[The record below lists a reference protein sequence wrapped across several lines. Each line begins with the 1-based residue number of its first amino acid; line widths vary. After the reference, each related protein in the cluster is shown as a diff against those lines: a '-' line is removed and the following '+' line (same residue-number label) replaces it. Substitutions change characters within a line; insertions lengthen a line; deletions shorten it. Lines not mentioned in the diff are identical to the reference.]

1 MKKVLKEKVDAMEAF
16 EKFCT
21 ENIDVWNTVTAF
33 GTALTALRLKINSI
47 YSTESR
53 QEENNKGVT
62 QTKAE
67 TKNELAN
74 AVVAVSNAMQAYAL
88 SIGNQTLFAQMSTC
102 HSKIY
107 YAKNEN
113 AISAA
118 ELVLDKAK
126 SFPIVTL
133 QPFGISAPVLDALSA
148 VIDSFKAVAPSTRNV
163 VTMKTVL
170 TNNLKQ
176 LVKEGNVIMRKE
188 LLKMGRQ
195 FKTTHPNFYE
205 GMVANAKVINK
216 NIHAKIRLTVKD
228 AITQAPLTGV
238 LIEITGTALQGITDM
253 QGKCTITNVG
263 EGSHDVVLRKTNY
276 DVYTLEDVDFSRGRS
291 VTAIVQMQPAIE
303 LQPTVVIP
311 TEDEMA

>member
-1 MKKVLKEKVDAMEAF
+1 MKRVLKEQVDAMEAF

-62 QTKAE
+62 HTKAE

-74 AVVAVSNAMQAYAL
+74 AVVAISNAMQSFAL

-102 HSKIY
+102 YSKIY

-118 ELVLDKAK
+118 ELVLGKAK
-126 SFPIVTL
+126 SFPIVDL
-133 QPFGISAPVLDALSA
+133 QPFGISTPVLDALSD
-148 VIDSFKAVAPSTRNV
+148 VIESFKAVAPSTRNV

-170 TNNLKQ
+170 TNNLTQ

-195 FKTTHPNFYE
+195 FKTTNPNFYE

-228 AITQAPLTGV
+228 AITAAPLTGV
-238 LIEITGTALQGITDM
+238 LIEITGTALQGMTDM

-263 EGSHDVVLRKTNY
+263 EGSHNVVLRKTNY
-276 DVYTLEDVDFSRGRS
+276 DVYTIANVDFSRGRS
-291 VTAIVQMQPAIE
+291 VTATVLMQPAIVM
-303 LQPTVVIP
+303 QPTVVIP
-311 TEDEMA
+311 TEDELA